1 MCEIIKTYKYRLKL
15 SKEQEETIDSYINT
29 SRAVY
34 NLALETKIYAYKS
47 RKVSLSKFDLM
58 KQLTDCK
65 EEFKWMKE
73 VPSQS
78 LQDTI
83 ERMDNAYQSFFKG
96 GGFPKFAKRDRYNSI
111 LFKQV
116 KQVDNYIF
124 KLPKLGT
131 VTIFKDRQP
140 KGELR
145 NATITRVNNKY
156 YMSVVT
162 KQVRSVDIKNDD
174 SQVGIDVGV
183 SYFASLSDGTQIENP
198 RHTIKYAKKLRVLSR
213 SLNRKKKGS
222 KSRDRARLRVS
233 KMHEKLA
240 NTRRDF
246 LHKQSTKLI
255 QEFDTIVVEDLIV
268 KNMIK
273 FGYLSKHIADV
284 SWSEFFNQLECKSNW
299 NGNDFIKINPRFT
312 SQKCSGCGAI
322 DKKSRVSQSK
332 FVCTSCG
339 MVDNA
344 DINASNNILG
354 EGIALIRQR
363 GTLVRA

>member
-1 MCEIIKTYKYRLKL
+1 MHITKTYKYRLRL
-15 SKEQEETIDSYINT
+15 SKEQMGIIDNYIHT
-29 SRAVY
+29 CRAVY
-34 NLALETKIYAYKS
+34 NLALETKMYAYKS
-47 RKVSLSKFDLM
+47 HKVNLSKYDLM

-65 EEFKWMKE
+65 KEFGWMKD

-78 LQDTI
+78 LQSVI
-83 ERMDNAYQSFFKG
+83 ERMDTAYQSFFRG
-96 GGFPKFAKRDRYNSI
+96 GGFPKFARKDRYNSV
-111 LFKQV
+111 LFKTITQV
-116 KQVDNYIF
+116 NDYVF
-124 KLPKLGT
+124 KLPKIGT
-131 VTIFKDRQP
+131 VTIRKDRQP
-140 KGELR
+140 IGELR
-145 NATITRVNNKY
+145 NAIITRKNNKY
-156 YMSVVT
+156 YISIVT
-162 KQVRSVDIKNDD
+162 KQVRSTDIKNDD
-174 SQVGIDVGV
+174 SQVGIDVGI

-198 RHTIKYAKKLRVLSR
+198 RHTIKYARKLRVLSR

-284 SWSEFFNQLECKSNW
+284 SWSEFFNQLEYKSNW
-299 NGNDFIKINPRFT
+299 NGNDFLKINPRFT
-312 SQKCSGCGAI
+312 SQKCSGCGVI
-322 DKKSRVSQSK
+322 DKKSRINQSD

-339 MVDNA
+339 MISNA